1 MAAMAAFAIGVWPAC
16 SQPLSDLDRGRGHI
30 MLKAIKEEVK
40 KTYYD
45 PTFHGLDLEAHF
57 TTADHKIDLATSNSQ
72 VFGIIA
78 QFLIEFDD
86 SHLFFMPPR
95 RAARVDYGWR
105 YQAIGDNCFV
115 VAVKPGSDAEKQGLR
130 PGDLVVQI
138 DGFQPTRANVRTL
151 QYLYNSLRPRP
162 GMRLVVKKPDGAQ
175 RQIEFAAQVSQ
186 EKRRIDLTSDAD
198 FWAFIRDAENEERL
212 HRHQYLELEDVFIW
226 KMPQF
231 DLDDREIRRLIGK
244 AMKSRAL
251 ILDLRGNPGGYVDTM
266 TDLLGYFFDHDVKI
280 ADVKGRR
287 ETKPLT
293 AKTRGD
299 RSYKGEVVLLIDSES
314 GSSAEL
320 LARIFQLQKRG
331 TVIGDHSAG
340 AVMRA
345 QQNSMRTGAD
355 LIVIYGV
362 SVTDAD
368 VIMTDGV
375 SLEHKGVIPDELVLP
390 SAADLAGGRD
400 PVLARAAKLV
410 RIDLDPERAGS
421 MFPVEWRK

>member
-1 MAAMAAFAIGVWPAC
+1 MAAMASFAIGVLPAC

-30 MLKAIKEEVK
+30 MLKAIKDEVK

-95 RAARVDYGWR
+95 RAARVEYGWR

-175 RQIEFAAQVSQ
+175 RPIEFAAQVSQ
-186 EKRRIDLTSDAD
+186 EKRRIDLTSDLD
-198 FWAFIRDAENEERL
+198 FWAFIRDAQNEERL
-212 HRHQYLELEDVFIW
+212 HRHQYQELEDVFIW

-231 DLDDREIRRLIGK
+231 DLDDREIRRLMGK
-244 AMKSRAL
+244 VMKSRAL

-280 ADVKGRR
+280 ADVKSRR

-331 TVIGDHSAG
+331 TVIGDQSAG

-368 VIMTDGV
+368 VIMTDGA
-375 SLEHKGVIPDELVLP
+375 SLEHKGVIPDELLLP